1 MKSCCSTKRG
11 KCKRKTDNKV
21 FTMPRKFSRAKCRN
35 PRGFTMRASCAPY
48 RGCGGKALIPKLRP
62 INYKNKRH
70 KYKLSDP
77 TPKRRQAIDEGIKSE
92 NKKTRKA
99 AIAKKARFNVL
110 RIYRKNNNPKDC
122 RTLTRDM
129 QYIDRKY
136 KLGKTKNICKRGGR
150 TKNKYFFNPDD
161 PKRSFDVYKDKNPR
175 DTIPIKY
182 KTLDDVKQTIKKL
195 ERLYKSGKYSHKRI
209 WQVAMIMKVRL
220 EQLKSKKPKQY
231 RLSKRYYD
239 FLKKRSKTKKESD
252 RKKMSFIV

>member
-11 KCKRKTDNKV
+11 KCQRKTDKKV

-48 RGCGGKALIPKLRP
+48 HGCGGKTLLPKLRP
-62 INYKNKRH
+62 INYRNKRH

-182 KTLDDVKQTIKKL
+182 KTLDDVKHTVKKL
-195 ERLYKSGKYSHKRI
+195 ERL
-209 WQVAMIMKVRL
+209 
-220 EQLKSKKPKQY
+220 
-231 RLSKRYYD
+231 
-239 FLKKRSKTKKESD
+239 
-252 RKKMSFIV
+252 